1 MASIAA
7 TMTTD
12 LAAPDSH
19 KGSRVAVGAAP
30 GQNVAIGSLD
40 NGKDVTGTLVGH
52 VDISEAAI
60 VRLGFGFI
68 CSKLP
73 GELTKKTQGTGKASI
88 TEKAEKGPKYL
99 D

>member
-19 KGSRVAVGAAP
+19 KGSRVAVRAAP
-30 GQNVAIGSLD
+30 GQDVAIGSLD

-52 VDISEAAI
+52 V
-60 VRLGFGFI
+60 
-68 CSKLP
+68 
-73 GELTKKTQGTGKASI
+73 
-88 TEKAEKGPKYL
+88 
-99 D
+99 

>member
-1 MASIAA
+1 MNYGKIVA

-40 NGKDVTGTLVGH
+40 TLG
-52 VDISEAAI
+52 S
-60 VRLGFGFI
+60 F
-68 CSKLP
+68 
-73 GELTKKTQGTGKASI
+73 
-88 TEKAEKGPKYL
+88 
-99 D
+99 